1 MFDTIKIGR
10 KIAALRKA
18 KDMTQVELA
27 DKMMVSYQAVS
38 NWERGNSLPDISKLA
53 DLSQILGVSIE
64 ELLDSEKEARIVEKI
79 LEHPQEVSLEET
91 AKFAPI
97 LKPSQIE
104 EMVDDSGLEI
114 KDLDLLVGIAP
125 FISSEKLFRIA
136 QKIKSD
142 DLNAL
147 VQLAPFLDEDDLVA
161 LLGSRAERME
171 SSRDLVGFAPFLSSE
186 KLLELVQKFPL
197 TDSMIDDL
205 VGLAPFLEE
214 DDLENLLE
222 TIPEEQILSSQ
233 IVGLAPFLSSE
244 KVAGLFKRAMSL
256 GKTSLCVML
265 MPFVDEKDIF

>member
-1 MFDTIKIGR
+1 MFDTRKIGR
-10 KIAALRKA
+10 KVAALRKA

-27 DKMMVSYQAVS
+27 DKMLVSYQAVS
-38 NWERGNSLPDISKLA
+38 NWERGNSLPDISKLG
-53 DLSQILGVSIE
+53 DLSHILGVSIE

-79 LEHPQEVSLEET
+79 LEHPEEVSLEET

-104 EMVDDSGLEI
+104 EMVDDTRLEI
-114 KDLDLLVGIAP
+114 QDANLLVGIAP

-136 QKIKSD
+136 QKNKSD

-147 VQLAPFLDEDDLVA
+147 VQLAPFLDEDNLVA
-161 LLGSRAERME
+161 LLETRAERMV
-171 SSRDLVGFAPFLSSE
+171 SCRDLVEFAPFLSSE
-186 KLLELVQKFPL
+186 KLLELVQKSPL

-205 VGLAPFLEE
+205 VGLAPFLED

-244 KVAGLFKRAMSL
+244 QVAGLMKKAMSL
-256 GKTSLCVML
+256 GKISLCVML
-265 MPFVDEKDIF
+265 MPFVDEDDIN

>member
-27 DKMMVSYQAVS
+27 DKMLVSYQAVS

-79 LEHPQEVSLEET
+79 LEHPEEVSLEET

-114 KDLDLLVGIAP
+114 EDLDLLVGIAP
-125 FISSEKLFRIA
+125 FISSEKLFGIA
-136 QKIKSD
+136 QKIKND

-161 LLGSRAERME
+161 LLGSRAERMV
-171 SSRDLVGFAPFLSSE
+171 SCRDLVEFAPFLSSE

-205 VGLAPFLEE
+205 VGLAPFLED

-244 KVAGLFKRAMSL
+244 KVAGLLKRAMSL

-265 MPFVDEKDIF
+265 MPFVDEKDIS

>member
-27 DKMMVSYQAVS
+27 DKMLVSYQAVS

-91 AKFAPI
+91 AQFAPI

-104 EMVDDSGLEI
+104 EMVDDSSLEI
-114 KDLDLLVGIAP
+114 RDLNLLVGIAP
-125 FISSEKLFRIA
+125 FLSSEKLFKIA
-136 QKIKSD
+136 QRVESD

-161 LLGSRAERME
+161 LLETRAERME
-171 SSRDLVGFAPFLSSE
+171 SWQDLVEFAPFLSSNKIIE
-186 KLLELVQKFPL
+186 LIQKLPL
-197 TDSMIDDL
+197 KTNMIGAL
-205 VGLAPFLEE
+205 AGFAPFLDET
-214 DDLENLLE
+214 DIENLLK
-222 TIPEEQILSSQ
+222 TIPEDQLFAAEL
-233 IVGLAPFLSSE
+233 VEVAPFLRS
-244 KVAGLFKRAMSL
+244 KQVAKLIKRAMSL
-256 GKTSLCVML
+256 GKNSLCVML
-265 MPFVDEKDIF
+265 MPFVHEDDIN

>member
-27 DKMMVSYQAVS
+27 DKMLVSYQAVS

-53 DLSQILGVSIE
+53 DLSHILSVSIE

-114 KDLDLLVGIAP
+114 EDLDLLVGIAP

-136 QKIKSD
+136 QRVESD

-147 VQLAPFLDEDDLVA
+147 VQLAPFLDEDDLGA
-161 LLGSRAERME
+161 LLESQAEQIKSGHE
-171 SSRDLVGFAPFLSSE
+171 LISLAPFLSSK
-186 KLLELVQKFPL
+186 KLLEILQKL
-197 TDSMIDDL
+197 SSNQNLIGNL
-205 VGLAPFLEE
+205 AGLAPFL
-214 DDLENLLE
+214 DKKDLEKLLE
-222 TIPEEQILSSQ
+222 TIPEDQLFSARLVE
-233 IVGLAPFLSSE
+233 VAPFLRS
-244 KVAGLFKRAMSL
+244 KQVAKLIKRAMSL
-256 GKTSLCVML
+256 GKTSLCMML
-265 MPFVDEKDIF
+265 MPFVHEDDIN

>member
-10 KIAALRKA
+10 KISALRKA

-27 DKMMVSYQAVS
+27 DKMLVSYQAVS

-104 EMVDDSGLEI
+104 EMVDDSSLEI
-114 KDLDLLVGIAP
+114 EDLDLLVGIAP

-147 VQLAPFLDEDDLVA
+147 VQLAPFLDEDDLIA
-161 LLGSRAERME
+161 LLEERARRME
-171 SSRDLVGFAPFLSSE
+171 SCHELISVAPFLSSE
-186 KLLELVQKFPL
+186 KLSGFLQKLSL
-197 TDSMIDDL
+197 TENSISDL

-244 KVAGLFKRAMSL
+244 KVAGLLKRAMSL
-256 GKTSLCVML
+256 GKTSLCMML
-265 MPFVDEKDIF
+265 MPFVHEDDIN